1 MKVFLFILLIGLL
14 SCEDSKDCTTEPPVF
29 MFEIIDKSSGE
40 NLFTNGTFK
49 SDEIIVTDTK
59 TNTKVPFRFI
69 SENDINLLTF
79 NGIGWEKETL
89 NYIIKIQEKAVFE
102 IYVDADRKSSDGCT
116 FTVINEF
123 AIKNSDY
130 ELLKEK
136 GIYIIKVTKQ

>member
-1 MKVFLFILLIGLL
+1 
-14 SCEDSKDCTTEPPVF
+14 